1 MATAF
6 LPMSYALPGSPITG
20 PNPPARANSYGAVSA
35 RTAESVQRSAGTLGI
50 SPVAPRESTRSLVIR
65 IVAFGNPGCS
75 PNCRAERMLG
85 SPAPEMPATRYA
97 TSFSDLPAVRSAS
110 DAAPESAASDTSA
123 PKLVGLDA
131 PERERAA
138 TAPDSS
144 MSTQSV
150 LVPPPSKPR
159 TQRMPQEYARTS
171 QLYLR
176 RQQQCILAGTLPPIP
191 PVPDGSAA
199 FGQAT

>member
-20 PNPPARANSYGAVSA
+20 PNPPARANSNGAVLP
-35 RTAESVQRSAGTLGI
+35 RTAEPVPAITTTLGI

-65 IVAFGNPGCS
+65 IVAFGNLGCS
-75 PNCRAERMLG
+75 PDCRAQRMLG
-85 SPAPEMPATRYA
+85 SPAPEMPATTYA

-110 DAAPESAASDTSA
+110 DAASASEANDTSTL
-123 PKLVGLDA
+123 KLVGLDA
-131 PERERAA
+131 PERERAT

-144 MSTQSV
+144 MRTQSV

-171 QLYLR
+171 SLYHR
-176 RQQQCILAGTLPPIP
+176 RLQRCILARTLP
-191 PVPDGSAA
+191 PVPDRSAVL
-199 FGQAT
+199 GQAT

>member
-20 PNPPARANSYGAVSA
+20 PNPPARANSNGAVLP
-35 RTAESVQRSAGTLGI
+35 RTAEPVPAITTTLGI

-65 IVAFGNPGCS
+65 IIAFGNPGCS

-110 DAAPESAASDTSA
+110 DAAPESAASETSA

-144 MSTQSV
+144 MRTQSV

-171 QLYLR
+171 SLYQGRLR
-176 RQQQCILAGTLPPIP
+176 RCILARTLPP
-191 PVPDGSAA
+191 VPHRSAA
-199 FGQAT
+199 LGQAT